1 MCPMIRVLKAVFY
14 LTAFLSHAFAQ
25 QSAQE
30 RVESRSEQI
39 QAERKKKAADLHPE
53 VVTKAEQRLLTFRE
67 KHILQKIQYGLGG
80 LRARVGAL
88 VTGSG
93 FALGPEFYRDD
104 LSDGRVRFRATS
116 QFSFKAYQLYD
127 VELAF
132 PKMLDEHAF
141 LELHS
146 THRNLPQMQYYGPGP
161 QSEKTGRSNYRLEDT
176 NYSFVTGVK
185 PDRRVRLGV
194 IGGFTQINVG
204 PGTSKHYISTERIYS
219 PAQAVGIDRQTDYL
233 QGGVF
238 AQYDY
243 RDIPGGPR
251 KGGNYFARYTYNK
264 DVDLEQHTFRRL
276 ELEAQQYIPL
286 FNQRRVIALR
296 GRSDLTYK
304 NRNQTLP
311 FYMQPTLGGSDDL
324 RGFRPF
330 RFTDDNLIV
339 FNAEYRYEI
348 FSGLDMALF
357 GDVGKVFHSKRDWN
371 VNDLEGAYGI
381 GMRFNARNTVFMRID
396 AGFSREGFQV
406 WLKFNNVF

>member
-1 MCPMIRVLKAVFY
+1 MRCVLTAAFY
-14 LTAFLSHAFAQ
+14 LTVFVAFA
-25 QSAQE
+25 SAQE
-30 RVESRSEQI
+30 SAEPGVDSRAAKI
-39 QAERKKKAADLHPE
+39 QAERRKKAADLHPE
-53 VVTKAEQRLLTFRE
+53 VVTDAEQALLTFRD
-67 KHILQKIQYGLGG
+67 KHILAKVQYGIWGF
-80 LRARVGAL
+80 RPRVGAL

-104 LSDGRVRFRATS
+104 IADGRVSVRVTT

-127 VELAF
+127 AELAF
-132 PKMLDEHAF
+132 PKLFDERAF
-141 LELHS
+141 FELHA
-146 THRNLPQMQYYGPGP
+146 THRNYPQMQYYGPGP
-161 QSEKTGRSNYRLEDT
+161 QSSKTGRSNYRLEDT
-176 NYSFVTGVK
+176 NYSFVTGAK
-185 PDRRVRLGV
+185 PAKHVRLGV

-204 PGTSKHYISTERIYS
+204 PGTSEHYISTERIYS

-233 QGGVF
+233 NGGVF

-251 KGGNYFARYTYNK
+251 NGGNYIARYTYNK
-264 DVDLEQHTFRRL
+264 DVGLQQHTFRRL
-276 ELEAQQYIPL
+276 ELEAQQYIPF

-311 FYMQPTLGGSDDL
+311 FYLQPTLGGSNDL

-330 RFTDDNLIV
+330 RFTDDNMVVL
-339 FNAEYRYEI
+339 NADYRSVI
-348 FSGLDMALF
+348 FSGLDMEVF
-357 GDVGKVFHSKRDWN
+357 GDAGKVFHSKRDWDLH
-371 VNDLEGAYGI
+371 DLEGAYGI

-406 WLKFNNVF
+406 WVKFNNVF

>member
-1 MCPMIRVLKAVFY
+1 VLKAAIY
-14 LTAFLSHAFAQ
+14 LVTLLSAAFAQ
-25 QSAQE
+25 QPPQGT
-30 RVESRSEQI
+30 VESRSEEI
-39 QAERKKKAADLHPE
+39 QLERKKKAADLQPE
-53 VVTKAEQRLLTFRE
+53 VVSKTEQWFIAFRE
-67 KHILQKIQYGLGG
+67 KHILAKIQYGIGG

-93 FALGPEFYRDD
+93 FAFGPEFYRDD
-104 LSDGRVRFRATS
+104 LADGTVLFRVTT
-116 QFSFKAYQLYD
+116 QFSFKKYQLYD

-141 LELHS
+141 LELHG
-146 THRNLPQMQYYGPGP
+146 TYRNYPQMQYYGPGP
-161 QSEKTGRSNYRLEDT
+161 DSQKTGRSNYRLEDT
-176 NYSFVTGVK
+176 NYSFVAGVK
-185 PDRRVRLGV
+185 PERHVRLGV
-194 IGGFTQINVG
+194 IGGYTQINVA
-204 PGTSKHYISTERIYS
+204 PGTSREFISTEQIYS
-219 PAQAVGIDRQTDYL
+219 PAQAVGIDRQNNYL

-251 KGGNYFARYTYNK
+251 NGGNYIARYTYNK
-264 DVDLEQHTFRRL
+264 DVDLMQHTFRRL
-276 ELEAQQYIPL
+276 ELEAQQYIPF

-311 FYMQPTLGGSDDL
+311 FYMQPTLGGSNDL

-348 FSGLDMALF
+348 FSGLDMAVF
-357 GDVGKVFHSKRDWN
+357 GDAGKVFHSKRDWN
-371 VNDLEGAYGI
+371 LNDLEAAYGI

-396 AGFSREGFQV
+396 AGFSHEGFQV